1 MMNDETGINGVDTN
15 KNIKNKENND
25 MIIHIQRFTASSIS
39 MLELLRST
47 IVKLNDTNNL
57 DKKKS
62 FDKFISSSK
71 QYIDNLK
78 DENDVFD
85 YTRFI
90 KKAFS
95 TLRNETQCKNLLE
108 KNAELFNMR
117 DPEGKI
123 ITILPGIDIRF
134 AYKFLD
140 DNEKIMFWQYM
151 YLFSSSVFN
160 MIKVNNEAKFTKY
173 SYITETLTSI
183 ETDMGKTG
191 IMFKNQIF
199 NPFIGVGE
207 NRNAYSLNEM
217 FTEGE
222 LPKQQSISI
231 ESVLNVLGVDKMFD
245 EKKLNEE
252 LKGIGD
258 DQINEATERIVGLM
272 GAADNPEV
280 KEVCNLLIQDIVSNF
295 KENGISNVSETLRK
309 VAENAKNTIDI
320 NKMQKTA
327 KSMKFFM
334 DNSQEKMKDLKDAN
348 GNPIGQ
354 QLMKNMAIPLSMMN
368 FMTRGQEQGQKQAQ
382 KQSQKHAQ

>member
-1 MMNDETGINGVDTN
+1 MLNQESSINDVDN
-15 KNIKNKENND
+15 KTYNDNVKIKENND

-39 MLELLRST
+39 MLELLRSACE
-47 IVKLNDTNNL
+47 KQKEKN
-57 DKKKS
+57 KS
-62 FDKFISSSK
+62 FEKFNTSSK

-78 DENDVFD
+78 NENDVFD

-95 TLRNETQCKNLLE
+95 TLRHETQCKYLLE
-108 KNAELFNMR
+108 KNPELFNMR
-117 DPEGKI
+117 DADGKI
-123 ITILPGIDIRF
+123 ITILPGIDLRF
-134 AYKFLD
+134 GYKFLD
-140 DNEKIMFWQYM
+140 DNEKVQFWQYM
-151 YLFSSSVFN
+151 FLFSSSVLN

-173 SYITETLTSI
+173 QYITETLTAM
-183 ETDMGKTG
+183 ETDMAKTG

-207 NRNAYSLNEM
+207 NRNSYSLNEM
-217 FTEGE
+217 FTDGE
-222 LPKQQSISI
+222 LPKQQNISI

-258 DQINEATERIVGLM
+258 DQINEATDRIVGLM

-280 KEVCNLLIQDIVSNF
+280 KEVCNMLIQDIVLNF
-295 KENGISNVSETLRK
+295 KENGISNVSETLRR
-309 VAENAKNTIDI
+309 VAENAKNNIDI

-354 QLMKNMAIPLSMMN
+354 QLMNNMAIPLSMMN
-368 FMTRGQEQGQKQAQ
+368 FMSRGQGQDQGQGQGSDIKL
-382 KQSQKHAQ
+382 